1 MLDIAD
7 NNFKADILY
16 KVLEENAFKN
26 FKEQF
31 ALQYVNGQSISAEKL
46 KLQKKKEIIKS
57 QKTVRKQQKN
67 I

>member
-31 ALQYVNGQSISAEKL
+31 AL
-46 KLQKKKEIIKS
+46 
-57 QKTVRKQQKN
+57 
-67 I
+67 